1 MARTTKRKTE
11 ASRAAIYAR
20 VSDKSQDG
28 EDKTSI
34 AEQTGDME
42 AYCESKGLTITARY
56 HEVGRGWSKKRPEF
70 QRMLADARKG
80 RFDTIV
86 CWKSDRLSRGMYPAA
101 ALMEVVEAHQI
112 RLEAVLDAID
122 MKTFGLMAAIGKIE
136 LDNFR
141 ERSTMG
147 KRGTAKQGRAPTG
160 RLPYGYRIGDD
171 GRPEEVEEQAE
182 VVRRI
187 FRMYVDEGMRAYSI
201 AARLTDDGVPT
212 QTGKLLWLQSR
223 VHHILGNATYT
234 GSWVYGKYRHVATE
248 DGMKVYDQPK
258 DTWIEI
264 PVTQVVD
271 DKTWK
276 RAQKLKKQRSR
287 KAKRN
292 TKVLYLLQHLLKCAE
307 CGRNFHTRAS
317 WTTTSVRNGKPYTY
331 ELTTPRRYYMCNGMQ
346 GMRLRCREK
355 PYIRAEQVE
364 EPIWNEV
371 KRVLQNPDLI
381 VAGIAD
387 LDSQEGGGLEE
398 EIAQAERD
406 LRSIQMEE
414 DRAVRLFVSG
424 KITEAQLDLQRKF
437 ITERL
442 ESARAKLDE
451 YRDLEESGTE
461 KRRQMEEVLAWAR
474 KFGQGLEELTPQERH
489 DYLQMLVEQVTID
502 KDNKVHI
509 AMAFPIDDDSP
520 DPDSPDPEPLQ
531 PESMSIGSAKPWS
544 GSSPGSR
551 ASGSTPSPSSP
562 CFAGAA
568 SASCPSPS
576 KQTTVPQ
583 ASSLRRSS
591 RASTSSIPRI

>member
-11 ASRAAIYAR
+11 MNRAAIYAR

-34 AEQTGDME
+34 AEQTGEME

-56 HEVGRGWSKKRPEF
+56 QEVGRGWSKKRPEF
-70 QRMLADARKG
+70 QRMLPDARRG

-112 RLEAVLDAID
+112 RLEAVMDAID

-147 KRGTAKQGRAPTG
+147 KRGTAKQGRVPNG
-160 RLPYGYRIGDD
+160 GLPYGYRIGDD
-171 GRPEEVEEQAE
+171 GRPEVVEEQAE

-187 FRMYVDEGMRAYSI
+187 FQMYVDEGMRAYSI
-201 AARLTDDGVPT
+201 AVRLTDEGVPT

-234 GSWVYGKYRHVATE
+234 GTWVYGKYRHVSTE
-248 DGMKVYDQPK
+248 DGMKVYDQPR

-264 PVTQVVD
+264 PVPQVID
-271 DKTWK
+271 DKTWE

-292 TKVLYLLQHLLKCAE
+292 TKVLYLLQHLLKCGE
-307 CGRNFHTRAS
+307 CGRNFHTRSS
-317 WTTTSVRNGKPYTY
+317 WTTTSVRKGKAYTY
-331 ELTTPRRYYMCNGMQ
+331 DLPAPRRYYMCNGMQ

-355 PYIRAEQVE
+355 PYIRADQVE
-364 EPIWNEV
+364 EPIWSEV

-381 VAGIAD
+381 VAGIAT
-387 LDSQEGGGLEE
+387 LDSQEGGGMEE

-414 DRAVRLFVSG
+414 DRAIRLFVSG
-424 KITEAQLDLQRKF
+424 KITEAQLDLQRRF

-442 ESARAKLDE
+442 ESARAKLDD
-451 YRDLEESGTE
+451 YRAQEASGTE
-461 KRRQMEEVLAWAR
+461 KRRLMEKVLAWAKKVR
-474 KFGQGLEELTPQERH
+474 PGPGRVDPRGASRGL
-489 DYLQMLVEQVTID
+489 
-502 KDNKVHI
+502 
-509 AMAFPIDDDSP
+509 SP
-520 DPDSPDPEPLQ
+520 DDR
-531 PESMSIGSAKPWS
+531 GT
-544 GSSPGSR
+544 GHH
-551 ASGSTPSPSSP
+551 
-562 CFAGAA
+562 
-568 SASCPSPS
+568 
-576 KQTTVPQ
+576 
-583 ASSLRRSS
+583 
-591 RASTSSIPRI
+591 

>member
-11 ASRAAIYAR
+11 TDRAAIYAR

-56 HEVGRGWSKKRPEF
+56 QEVGRGWSKKRPEF

-160 RLPYGYRIGDD
+160 RLPYGYRIGED
-171 GRPEEVEEQAE
+171 GRPEVVEEQAE

-201 AARLTDDGVPT
+201 AARLTDEGVPT
-212 QTGKLLWLQSR
+212 QTGKLMWLQSR

-234 GSWVYGKYRHVATE
+234 GTWVYGKYRHVSTE
-248 DGMKVYDQPK
+248 DGMKVYDQPR

-264 PVTQVVD
+264 PVPQVVD

-276 RAQKLKKQRSR
+276 RAQKLKKQRST

-355 PYIRAEQVE
+355 PYIRAEQLE
-364 EPIWNEV
+364 EPIWSEV
-371 KRVLQNPDLI
+371 KRVLQSPDLV

-442 ESARAKLDE
+442 ESARAKLDD
-451 YRDLEESGTE
+451 YRAREATGVE
-461 KRRQMEEVLAWAR
+461 KRRLVEEVLAWAR
-474 KFGQGLEELTPQERH
+474 EVGEGLDDLTPEERH
-489 DYLQMLVEQVTID
+489 DYLQMLVEQVVID
-502 KDNKVHI
+502 RDNNVHI
-509 AMAFPIDDDSP
+509 TLAIPVDDDSSEP
-520 DPDSPDPEPLQ
+520 GSPQ
-531 PESMSIGSAKPWS
+531 PECVSIGSQEPS
-544 GSSPGSR
+544 RCGSFWN
-551 ASGSTPSPSSP
+551 
-562 CFAGAA
+562 CNQVLNLAGA
-568 SASCPSPS
+568 
-576 KQTTVPQ
+576 T
-583 ASSLRRSS
+583 RD
-591 RASTSSIPRI
+591 

>member
-11 ASRAAIYAR
+11 ADRAAIYAR

-56 HEVGRGWSKKRPEF
+56 QEVGRGWSKKRPEF
-70 QRMLADARKG
+70 QRMLADARSG

-112 RLEAVLDAID
+112 RLEAVMDAID
-122 MKTFGLMAAIGKIE
+122 MKTFGLMAAISKIE

-147 KRGTAKQGRAPTG
+147 KRGTAKQGRVPTG
-160 RLPYGYRIGDD
+160 GLPYGYRIGDD
-171 GRPEEVEEQAE
+171 GRPEVIEEQAE
-182 VVRRI
+182 VVRHI
-187 FRMYVDEGMRAYSI
+187 FHMYVHEGMRAYSI
-201 AARLTDDGVPT
+201 AVRLTDDEVPT
-212 QTGKLLWLQSR
+212 QTGKLTWLQSR

-234 GSWVYGKYRHVATE
+234 GTWVYGKYRHVATE

-264 PVTQVVD
+264 PVPQVID
-271 DKTWK
+271 DRTWE
-276 RAQKLKKQRSR
+276 RAQKLKKQRST
-287 KAKRN
+287 KARRN
-292 TKVLYLLQHLLKCAE
+292 TKVLYLLQHLLKCGE

-317 WTTTSVRNGKPYTY
+317 WTTTSVRNGKAYTY
-331 ELTTPRRYYMCNGMQ
+331 DLTTPRRYYMCNGMQ
-346 GMRLRCREK
+346 SMRLRCRK
-355 PYIRAEQVE
+355 HPYIRAEQLE
-364 EPIWNEV
+364 EPIWSEV

-381 VAGIAD
+381 VAGIAT

-414 DRAVRLFVSG
+414 DRAIRLFVSG

-442 ESARAKLDE
+442 ESARAKLDD
-451 YRDLEESGTE
+451 YRAQEASGTE
-461 KRRQMEEVLAWAR
+461 KRRLMEEVLAWAR
-474 KFGQGLEELTPQERH
+474 EFGQGLDELTPDERH
-489 DYLQMLVEQVTID
+489 DYLQMLVEQVIID
-502 KDNKVHI
+502 KDNNVDI
-509 AMAFPIDDDSP
+509 TLAIPIDDDSS
-520 DPDSPDPEPLQ
+520 DPDSPAPESPEP
-531 PESMSIGSAKPWS
+531 ECVSIGSQEP
-544 GSSPGSR
+544 
-551 ASGSTPSPSSP
+551 
-562 CFAGAA
+562 
-568 SASCPSPS
+568 
-576 KQTTVPQ
+576 
-583 ASSLRRSS
+583 LR
-591 RASTSSIPRI
+591 

>member
-11 ASRAAIYAR
+11 ADRAAIYAR

-56 HEVGRGWSKKRPEF
+56 QEVGRGWSKKRPEF
-70 QRMLADARKG
+70 QRMLADARSG

-112 RLEAVLDAID
+112 RLEAVMDAID

-147 KRGTAKQGRAPTG
+147 KRGTAKQGRVPTG
-160 RLPYGYRIGDD
+160 GLPYGYRIGDD
-171 GRPEEVEEQAE
+171 GRPEVIEEQAE
-182 VVRRI
+182 VVRHI
-187 FRMYVDEGMRAYSI
+187 FHMYVHEGMRAYSI
-201 AARLTDDGVPT
+201 AVRLTDDEVPT
-212 QTGKLLWLQSR
+212 QTGKLTWLQSR

-234 GSWVYGKYRHVATE
+234 GTWVYGKYRHVATE

-264 PVTQVVD
+264 PVPQVID
-271 DKTWK
+271 DRTWE
-276 RAQKLKKQRSR
+276 RAQKLKKQRST
-287 KAKRN
+287 KARRN
-292 TKVLYLLQHLLKCAE
+292 TKVLYLLQHLLKCGE

-317 WTTTSVRNGKPYTY
+317 WTTTSVRNGKAYTY
-331 ELTTPRRYYMCNGMQ
+331 DLTTPRRYYMCNGMQ
-346 GMRLRCREK
+346 SMRLRCRK
-355 PYIRAEQVE
+355 HPYIRAEQLE
-364 EPIWNEV
+364 EPIWSEV

-381 VAGIAD
+381 VAGIAT

-414 DRAVRLFVSG
+414 DRAIRLFVSG

-442 ESARAKLDE
+442 ESARAKLDD
-451 YRDLEESGTE
+451 YRAQEASGTE
-461 KRRQMEEVLAWAR
+461 KRRLMEEVLAWAR
-474 KFGQGLEELTPQERH
+474 EFGQGLDELTPDERH
-489 DYLQMLVEQVTID
+489 DYLQMLVEQVIID
-502 KDNKVHI
+502 KDNNVDI
-509 AMAFPIDDDSP
+509 TLAIPIDDDSS
-520 DPDSPDPEPLQ
+520 DPDSPAPESPEP
-531 PESMSIGSAKPWS
+531 ECVSIGSQEP
-544 GSSPGSR
+544 
-551 ASGSTPSPSSP
+551 
-562 CFAGAA
+562 
-568 SASCPSPS
+568 
-576 KQTTVPQ
+576 
-583 ASSLRRSS
+583 LR
-591 RASTSSIPRI
+591 